1 MNVTTVAAYQ
11 ESSSK
16 SAVVVARGI
25 CHEEARTHRQ
35 IQDKTTAFS
44 NNSNKKR
51 VEKGKHMMTSFSLA
65 ASAYVFG
72 LVLTHLMELTCASDA
87 LTRSMYTIRAPVE
100 SHRRAVELI
109 DIGSFLLTNSEDGRP
124 KAMTP
129 FYLNVFETQEELSAE
144 ALKSVEDATSDFLIM
159 ELNSIFFKNSVASV
173 RTLVV
178 AQEKIEEQVD
188 NRRLSQGMMRG
199 RTLRAVAG
207 SKFELNVNVTFDSE
221 PSPDAVEVDMTLQHS
236 MKDLTQLVQNLTA
249 SEDPELAYVFMAYR
263 EELSS
268 QEESTQPPDA
278 AAAPEGTTSPP
289 EVAVVAE
296 STTTPPEVAVAPG
309 GTTVSPE
316 NGETQPEVTVA
327 PGSETTL
334 ESNPTLE
341 DNKTQS
347 TSEIQPTLENPTKG
361 ENTATVDGIQK
372 PIPQQNRGGQSMKFV
387 IPIMVAL
394 VLIGAIL
401 ALFTIRRRRRRVQAA
416 NQKVQEDLAF
426 LDEESNVFSFE
437 NSPSKS
443 STRNMSV
450 LDAKNGGYDDD
461 GGYSESQGSSLE
473 PTSPSYAMIGG
484 LGSPQRSSLSGAS
497 TVKVSNARLMPLPSK
512 LTELGSNSL
521 FAFSEEDE
529 EYDSSIAENSQK
541 TPLSVQ
547 QSVASNGS
555 SFNRIMS
562 DKSDEEGI
570 SSIENSPRHSIA
582 SPVSSTANTADQQ
595 GSSKTTIASFLSAH
609 FFSGGD
615 SVSQFAGSALTVQA
629 ANTTEAVQKKA
640 AAKNVRS
647 FSLSPQ
653 KRSAV
658 SPALSVQSRA
668 KSETEGGEDDDSVFD
683 FASPKTKCTKLLTVD
698 GALKQDQLNDIDME
712 SLNDAL
718 EDAAPPDATNE
729 SIAKGVISPV
739 NPPKQLANISL
750 TLDQENPPSQ
760 SGTPHSQNR
769 VGATNDEE
777 NESIDDSLSFSDAP
791 GSFPR
796 RSRRHAKS
804 TTHDGT
810 TAYQTNAMQPQ
821 DWSMTDGLSDDDTL
835 SEQGGGASFGAFP
848 KSGFRSPKSAP
859 KKPGHPKSPSS
870 QSKSSFSAAPNSP
883 ASKTDDASQASASR
897 QLINDLVWL
906 SKKIAGVKQSTVE
919 SAPGESALGPAL
931 AGAPPMIE
939 TVDSLSYASQDG
951 LISPTSRPDSV
962 SKQGTPLP
970 QAPGNKSSNIAT
982 SISANA
988 NANTSIVCQD
998 CYAPPGKLNI
1008 VIHSTKDGPA
1018 VHEVKSGSC
1027 LEGRIYPGDLI
1038 ISVDEADT
1046 RAFTA
1051 AQLMKMMAEKGQS
1064 ERKITVLHFDETE
1077 ASVNSDA

>member
-1 MNVTTVAAYQ
+1 
-11 ESSSK
+11 
-16 SAVVVARGI
+16 
-25 CHEEARTHRQ
+25 
-35 IQDKTTAFS
+35 
-44 NNSNKKR
+44 
-51 VEKGKHMMTSFSLA
+51 MTSLSLA
-65 ASAYVFG
+65 ASTSVLG
-72 LVLTHLMELTCASDA
+72 LVLAHLIALTGASDELT
-87 LTRSMYTIRAPVE
+87 RNMYTIRAPVE
-100 SHRRAVELI
+100 THRRTVDII
-109 DIGSFLLTNSEDGRP
+109 DLGSFLLTNSEDGRP

-129 FYLNVFETQEELSAE
+129 FYLNVLETREALSGE
-144 ALKSVEDATSDFLIM
+144 ALKNIEDATNDFLMM
-159 ELNSIFFKNSVASV
+159 ELNSVFLKNSVASV
-173 RTLVV
+173 RTFVV
-178 AQEKIEEQVD
+178 AQEQIEEQVD

-199 RTLRAVAG
+199 RTLRAVVG
-207 SKFELNVNVTFDSE
+207 SKFEVNVNVTFDSE
-221 PSPDAVEVDMTLQHS
+221 PSPDTVEVDKTLQRS
-236 MKDLTQLVQNLTA
+236 MKDLTHLVQNLTA
-249 SEDPELAYVFMAYR
+249 SEDPELAYVFIAYR
-263 EELSS
+263 EEFSS
-268 QEESTQPPDA
+268 PEETTQPSEVTAP
-278 AAAPEGTTSPP
+278 PEGTTTPP
-289 EVAVVAE
+289 DVAVTQE
-296 STTTPPEVAVAPG
+296 IMTTP
-309 GTTVSPE
+309 
-316 NGETQPEVTVA
+316 PEVTVA
-327 PGSETTL
+327 PEGTISPPGNVETQSEVTVAPGRETTP
-334 ESNPTLE
+334 ESNPTPE
-341 DNKTQS
+341 ENETQF
-347 TSEIQPTLENPTKG
+347 TGDTQPPLENPTKE
-361 ENTATVDGIQK
+361 ENTSTYDGIQK
-372 PIPQQNRGGQSMKFV
+372 PNPQQNKGGQSMRFV
-387 IPIMVAL
+387 IPIMVAF
-394 VLIGAIL
+394 VLIGAII

-426 LDEESNVFSFE
+426 LDEETNVFSFE
-437 NSPSKS
+437 NSPTKS
-443 STRNMSV
+443 SARNKAAF
-450 LDAKNGGYDDD
+450 DAQNTGYDDD
-461 GGYSESQGSSLE
+461 GYSASQGSSLD

-497 TVKVSNARLMPLPSK
+497 TVKASNASSMPLSSK

-541 TPLSVQ
+541 TPLSFQ

-562 DKSDEEGI
+562 DKSNEEGI

-582 SPVSSTANTADQQ
+582 SPASSTANTADPQ
-595 GSSKTTIASFLSAH
+595 GSSKSTIASFLSSH

-629 ANTTEAVQKKA
+629 ANTTEAIQKKA

-653 KRSAV
+653 EKSAM
-658 SPALSVQSRA
+658 SPTLSVQPRE
-668 KSETEGGEDDDSVFD
+668 KSETGGGEDDDSVFD
-683 FASPKTKCTKLLTVD
+683 FASPKTNGKNLVSID
-698 GALKQDQLNDIDME
+698 GAPKQDLHNDIYME

-718 EDAAPPDATNE
+718 EDTAQDTTNE
-729 SIAKGVISPV
+729 SIAKKDISPV
-739 NPPKQLANISL
+739 ASSKQTASISV
-750 TLDQENPPSQ
+750 TLDQGKPLSQ
-760 SGTPHSQNR
+760 SWTPHSQNR
-769 VGATNDEE
+769 VVTTNDEE

-791 GSFPR
+791 GSFPK

-810 TAYQTNAMQPQ
+810 TTYQTNAMQPQ

-835 SEQGGGASFGAFP
+835 SEQGASFGAFP

-859 KKPGHPKSPSS
+859 TKVGSVMSPSS
-870 QSKSSFSAAPNSP
+870 QSKSSFSAALNSP

-919 SAPGESALGPAL
+919 KGPGESALGPAL
-931 AGAPPMIE
+931 ADAPPMIE

-970 QAPGNKSSNIAT
+970 QAPGNNSGKPSST
-982 SISANA
+982 
-988 NANTSIVCQD
+988 NANTNTNTNTSVVCQD
-998 CYAPPGKLNI
+998 CHAPPGKLNI

-1038 ISVDEADT
+1038 ISVDDVDT

-1064 ERKITVLHFDETE
+1064 ERKITVLHFEATE
-1077 ASVNSDA
+1077 ALVKSDA